1 MRYSEIDR
9 DFPVAGQDNESQGF
23 RDNFDAIQESLQY
36 CDTEITELKETTVK
50 LGVENV
56 FDENATITNVK
67 LVNQSEEVF
76 KTASAINISQPID
89 YSLGSYQYLKFRNN
103 VTLELTGWPTPG
115 AEEGGRFTKLR
126 LELIRDP
133 SSKTDNDLDAV
144 TITFTSSD
152 SNIRYS
158 DNWPTT
164 LTLSSTTEPVVVEF
178 WTWDKSASIY
188 GRYLGQYGV
197 STGTTVVNNLSVT
210 GNTTL
215 GNSVT
220 TDVITLNGVT
230 KLPIMTTV
238 QRDDISPTPGMIIYN
253 NATGVHKVQV
263 YVGGATPGWVDLN

>member
-76 KTASAINISQPID
+76 KTASAININQEID
-89 YSLGSYQYLKFRNN
+89 YSLGSYQYLKFKNN
-103 VTLELTGWPTPG
+103 VTLTLTGWPTPG

-133 SSKTDNDLDAV
+133 SSLTDNGLTSV
-144 TITFTSSD
+144 TITFASSD

-215 GNSVT
+215 GNNVT
-220 TDVITLNGVT
+220 ADTITLNGVT
-230 KLPIMTTV
+230 TLPIMTTV